1 MVPIFSITLFSERFP
16 IIGNFTV
23 SPSSKEENKGSKA
36 VTPTSATKLDGIAL
50 IHLPETIIT
59 IIVNTTSKKLF
70 CTCFI
75 SPKIM
80 INAIPFI
87 NPETTGYG
95 IYRT

>member
-23 SPSSKEENKGSKA
+23 SPSSREENKGSKA

-59 IIVNTTSKKLF
+59 IIVNTTSKNYFVRALF
-70 CTCFI
+70 RL
-75 SPKIM
+75 K
-80 INAIPFI
+80 
-87 NPETTGYG
+87 
-95 IYRT
+95 

>member
-50 IHLPETIIT
+50 IHLP
-59 IIVNTTSKKLF
+59 
-70 CTCFI
+70 
-75 SPKIM
+75 
-80 INAIPFI
+80 
-87 NPETTGYG
+87 
-95 IYRT
+95 